1 MSTVHIYSPDDL
13 KANNA
18 QSTRMSNLKKSR
30 AQRDPGHNET
40 LLMPREVQSFDG
52 VELPYIPTGNFD
64 SFKDFLD
71 EAFKQKKIPTRGGRR

>member
-1 MSTVHIYSPDDL
+1 MSTIHIYSPDDL

-18 QSTRMSNLKKSR
+18 QSNRMANLKKSR

-52 VELPYIPTGNFD
+52 VKLPSIPTGNFK
-64 SFKDFLD
+64 SFEDFLN
-71 EAFKQKKIPTRGGRR
+71 EAFKKRKIPTRGGRG

>member
-18 QSTRMSNLKKSR
+18 QSDRMANLKKSR
-30 AQRDPGHNET
+30 ARRDPGHPET
-40 LLMPREVQSFDG
+40 LLMPREVEYFDG
-52 VELPYIPTGNFD
+52 VKLPSIPTGNFE

-71 EAFKQKKIPTRGGRR
+71 RAFKKKIPTRGGRR

>member
-13 KANNA
+13 KAIKA
-18 QSTRMSNLKKSR
+18 QSDRMANLKKSR
-30 AQRDPGHNET
+30 GQRDPGHNET

-52 VELPYIPTGNFD
+52 VKLPYIPTGNFE

-71 EAFKQKKIPTRGGRR
+71 EAFKKRKIPTRGGRR

>member
-18 QSTRMSNLKKSR
+18 QSDRMARLKKSR
-30 AQRDPGHNET
+30 AYRDPGHNEA
-40 LLMPREVQSFDG
+40 LLMPQEVQSFDG
-52 VELPYIPTGNFD
+52 VKLPSIPTGNFK

-71 EAFKQKKIPTRGGRR
+71 KAFEKKKIPTRGGRR

>member
-13 KANNA
+13 KASNA
-18 QSTRMSNLKKSR
+18 QSERMANLKKSR
-30 AQRDPGHNET
+30 ARRDPGYPET

-52 VELPYIPTGNFD
+52 VKLPYIPTGNFK

-71 EAFKQKKIPTRGGRR
+71 EAFKPKIPTRGGRR